1 MKLQLINGHF
11 SPQDALDILT
21 KMTQVKVNY
30 HEHQISTS
38 DHEEDVKS
46 REKRIKALQQNLQE
60 ARQFIA
66 GNGQNGVRLQADI
79 VLTVQGTDY

>member
-21 KMTQVKVNY
+21 KMTQVKVSY

-66 GNGQNGVRLQADI
+66 ENGQDGVRLQADI
-79 VLTVQGTDY
+79 VLTVLAGA